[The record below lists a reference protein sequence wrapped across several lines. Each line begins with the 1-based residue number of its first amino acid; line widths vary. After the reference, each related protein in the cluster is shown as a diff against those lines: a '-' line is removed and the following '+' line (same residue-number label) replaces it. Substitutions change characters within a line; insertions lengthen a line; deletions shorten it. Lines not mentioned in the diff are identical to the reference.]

1 MTLQATV
8 SMSWVDAVLAEAE
21 RQGVGRGRLLAQAGI
36 APEELQQERWPIDH
50 ITRLWR
56 AAVHCTQDAGF
67 GLKAGAG
74 VGPGS
79 FDVVSDLLAS
89 SSSLRQALALV
100 QQYQRLISDGGRLQ
114 MVSGERAS

>member
-50 ITRLWR
+50 ITRLWH
-56 AAVHCTQDAGF
+56 AAVACTQDAGF
-67 GLKAGAG
+67 GLAAGSRA
-74 VGPGS
+74 GPGN
-79 FDVVSDLLAS
+79 FNVVGELL
-89 SSSLRQALALV
+89 
-100 QQYQRLISDGGRLQ
+100 
-114 MVSGERAS
+114 RASATLREAIAAQGKPGQHG